1 MLQGVQFAQMGPVV
15 CVQGDGQRAAAAVAE
30 VEAGEVGQ
38 LGREVRVAVRRGQV
52 EGEQGLLAVVELGDG
67 GQHPG
72 GHLGGPAARLRV
84 QHGRGEA
91 ALGRA
96 PGCDQADDPAPD
108 DEDV

>member
-1 MLQGVQFAQMGPVV
+1 MLQGVQFAQMGAVV
-15 CVQGDGQRAAAAVAE
+15 GVQGDGERSATAVAE

-38 LGREVRVAVRRGQV
+38 LGREVRVAVRRGEV
-52 EGEQGLLAVVELGDG
+52 EREQGLFAVVEFGDG

-72 GHLGGPAARLRV
+72 GHLGSAAARLGV

-96 PGCDQADDPAPD
+96 PGRDQADDSAPD